1 MRTEVVAIGSE
12 LLLGQITD
20 TNSSWIGEQLAL
32 RGIDSHFQT
41 KVGDNL
47 DRIVATLELAL
58 GRSDAVICCGGLG
71 PTHDDLTREAI
82 AAVMGVEL
90 ETDEA
95 MEERIVEMFAGRG
108 RRMPMNNLR
117 QAQRPVGASF
127 VPEQPGTAPGL
138 ICPLER
144 AAPDGRSEPKVIYA
158 VPGVPWEMKEMMLG
172 TILTDLQRRA
182 GSDAVIQSRTLRTWG
197 ESESGL
203 AELLADRLAELDRTG
218 VATLAFLASGVE
230 GLKVRITVKGADA
243 ASVASVLDHEEAA
256 VRSVLGPLVFGV
268 DDDTMESV
276 VLEMLRER
284 NLTLAVAESLTG
296 GMIGSRLTSVPGA
309 SDVFRGG
316 LVSYATDT
324 KQELLGVAE
333 GPVVTE
339 EAAVAMARGARR
351 LFRSDVGIAA
361 TGVAGPDP
369 QEGRPPGTVCL
380 AVALGDDPATSR
392 SMEVRL
398 PGRRSQVREFS
409 VITLLG
415 LLRRQLVEQGSE
427 EG

>member
-1 MRTEVVAIGSE
+1 
-12 LLLGQITD
+12 
-20 TNSSWIGEQLAL
+20 
-32 RGIDSHFQT
+32 
-41 KVGDNL
+41 
-47 DRIVATLELAL
+47 
-58 GRSDAVICCGGLG
+58 
-71 PTHDDLTREAI
+71 
-82 AAVMGVEL
+82 
-90 ETDEA
+90 
-95 MEERIVEMFAGRG
+95 
-108 RRMPMNNLR
+108 
-117 QAQRPVGASF
+117 
-127 VPEQPGTAPGL
+127 
-138 ICPLER
+138 
-144 AAPDGRSEPKVIYA
+144 
-158 VPGVPWEMKEMMLG
+158 MKEMMLG
-172 TILTDLQRRA
+172 TILADLQRRA

-218 VATLAFLASGVE
+218 VATLAFLASGIE
-230 GLKVRITVKGADA
+230 GLKVRITAKGADA
-243 ASVASVLDHEEAA
+243 ASVASVLDDEEAA
-256 VRSVLGPLVFGV
+256 VRSSLGPLVFGV

-276 VLEMLRER
+276 VLQMLRER
-284 NLTLAVAESLTG
+284 CLTLAVAESLTG

-316 LVSYATDT
+316 VVSYATDT

-351 LFRSDVGIAA
+351 LFHADVGIAA
-361 TGVAGPDP
+361 TGVAGPDA

-380 AVALGDDPATSR
+380 AVAVGDDPARWR

-415 LLRRQLVEQGSE
+415 ALRRQLVEQGSE